1 MPPTGSGMAP
11 TKLPVNRVLLEPYSV
26 STCCSVVDFMPHK
39 VLWTGAASTV
49 GSFFS
54 STFSQNIISAL

>member
-26 STCCSVVDFMPHK
+26 STCCSVVDFIHK

-54 STFSQNIISAL
+54 STFWQNVVSAL